1 MGQTERSASIW
12 KSNTDETDTYQRG
25 YVMETERKKK
35 KKSRMRNQQVCQR
48 LLNVKDG
55 DDEELII
62 VFHSAFLE
70 QFC

>member
-1 MGQTERSASIW
+1 
-12 KSNTDETDTYQRG
+12 
-25 YVMETERKKK
+25 
-35 KKSRMRNQQVCQR
+35 MRNQQVCQM

-70 QFC
+70 QFCQNSCKEIGLVFVQKDQEKIDHREEKLFQRILQ

>member
-1 MGQTERSASIW
+1 MGQTERSTSIW
-12 KSNTDETDTYQRG
+12 KSNTDKVDTYQRG
-25 YVMETERKKK
+25 YVMETERGK

-55 DDEELII
+55 DDEELIN

>member
-35 KKSRMRNQQVCQR
+35 KVKDEESTSMPKVVKCQR
-48 LLNVKDG
+48 R
-55 DDEELII
+55 
-62 VFHSAFLE
+62 
-70 QFC
+70 

>member
-35 KKSRMRNQQVCQR
+35 KSQGWGINKYAKGC
-48 LLNVKDG
+48 
-55 DDEELII
+55 
-62 VFHSAFLE
+62 
-70 QFC
+70 